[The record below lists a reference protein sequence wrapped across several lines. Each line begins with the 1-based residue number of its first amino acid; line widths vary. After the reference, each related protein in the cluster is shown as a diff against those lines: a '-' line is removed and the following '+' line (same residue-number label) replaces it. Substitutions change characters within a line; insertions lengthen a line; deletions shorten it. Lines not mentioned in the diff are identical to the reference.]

1 MKEKLLTGVKFLVF
15 LTISCILFWWVY
27 KDQNPDEIINA
38 LKNIDY
44 FWIWLSMLFGLLSHF
59 SRAMRWNLL
68 IEPLGYRPKV
78 LNTFFAVMI
87 MYLANLAFPRFGEVS
102 RVGILKKYEKIPFR
116 KLLGTVIIERTSDF
130 FMTFIFLGI
139 VLLTQLDVIIE
150 FFRKNPEL
158 SKKLDNLPSVTSLII
173 IGIVFIIILLAL
185 FVLIKK
191 YFSKNIFFLKIAD
204 FLKQIIEGVK
214 TIKNM
219 EKKYAFIAHTIFI
232 WIMYFMMLYIVF
244 YTYESM
250 SQLTILMGLTVMVM
264 GSFGMIAPVQG
275 GIGAWHF
282 MTIETLIIY
291 GINTSEAKIF
301 ALIMHGSMTLM
312 LIVAGFLSLIAL
324 PIYNKNRKV

>member
-1 MKEKLLTGVKFLVF
+1 
-15 LTISCILFWWVY
+15 
-27 KDQNPDEIINA
+27 
-38 LKNIDY
+38 
-44 FWIWLSMLFGLLSHF
+44 MLFGLLSHF

-78 LNTFFAVMI
+78 LNTFFAVMV